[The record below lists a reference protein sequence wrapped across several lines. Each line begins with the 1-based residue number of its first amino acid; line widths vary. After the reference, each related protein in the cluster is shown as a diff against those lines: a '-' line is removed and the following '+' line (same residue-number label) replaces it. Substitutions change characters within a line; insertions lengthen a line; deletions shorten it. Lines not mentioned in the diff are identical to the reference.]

1 MRANKIQVNQRIY
14 VENFIG
20 DHRQSGRKPFFRI
33 SWIISLFLYMAPNT
47 MSNPAANENIHVD
60 FFILHSTVFS
70 DALHY
75 TCRLAEKAFQL
86 NHRVLIHISN
96 QSVLAQLLE
105 LLWTFK
111 ATSFLPHATCSDPD
125 AEKMPVIISQ
135 QTNPVN
141 RGTVLISLTQTFPD
155 HYKEFRRIYHIVPK
169 QSHLLN
175 QARGIFRQYRN
186 LRIEPRT
193 IRL

>member
-1 MRANKIQVNQRIY
+1 
-14 VENFIG
+14 
-20 DHRQSGRKPFFRI
+20 
-33 SWIISLFLYMAPNT
+33 MAPNT
-47 MSNPAANENIHVD
+47 MSNSVADNHMHVD
-60 FFILHSTVFS
+60 FFILHSAVLS
-70 DALHY
+70 DALDY

-96 QSVLAQLLE
+96 QDVLTQLLE

-111 ATSFLPHATCSDPD
+111 ATSFLPHATCSDPN
-125 AEKMPVIISQ
+125 AEKTPVIISQ

-141 RGTVLISLTQTFPD
+141 KGTVLISLTQTFPD
-155 HYKEFRRIYHIVPK
+155 HYKDFQRIYHIVPK
-169 QSHLLN
+169 QPNMIN
-175 QARGIFRQYRN
+175 QARHTFRQYRN